1 MDLQADAVRM
11 GWLPFYPQFDVNPIE
26 LVQRRGSGGG
36 DYRRA
41 NYRVGRRRN

>member
-26 LVQRRGSGGG
+26 LVQRAARRGRLQKSKLPSGWS
-36 DYRRA
+36 
-41 NYRVGRRRN
+41 RN